1 MVGLLLLLHFHLPA
15 ICTRCKISPPF
26 SLSLKGGPDRDKISR
41 EDGEKVSFSSQGF
54 LPLSF
59 SINYPPFF
67 SPFFLS
73 SFSTRLYDV
82 LPAFTS
88 FPPRDP
94 HIYGPCFESIG
105 IVPLPPPPPPPLI
118 LRNRAAR
125 GKSGEREG
133 ESNKLL
139 LLATRKRMGKTGIHR
154 MITAHSE
161 E

>member
-15 ICTRCKISPPF
+15 ICTRCKISLPF
-26 SLSLKGGPDRDKISR
+26 SLSLKRGPDRDKISR
-41 EDGEKVSFSSQGF
+41 EEGEKVSFSSLGF

-67 SPFFLS
+67 PPFFLS

-105 IVPLPPPPPPPLI
+105 IVHPPPPPPPPSFSETG
-118 LRNRAAR
+118 RRARRAGS
-125 GKSGEREG
+125 GKVSRI
-133 ESNKLL
+133 SFFSLL
-139 LLATRKRMGKTGIHR
+139 LGSGWEKPGFT
-154 MITAHSE
+154 E
-161 E
+161 